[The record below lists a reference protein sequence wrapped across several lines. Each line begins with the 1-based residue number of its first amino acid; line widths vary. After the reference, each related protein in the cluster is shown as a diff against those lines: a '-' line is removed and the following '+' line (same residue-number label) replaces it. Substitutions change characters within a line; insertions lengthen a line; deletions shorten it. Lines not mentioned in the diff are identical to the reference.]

1 MALRFH
7 RRVAAASN
15 STPAGSR
22 SSAKIRVNRCAQGV
36 LIATPSRVAKLHRH
50 QVGFDLRELLIDMA
64 RYGKPAEVAALLAG
78 KLHGR
83 DGVAVFRSA
92 LAVSAPSVPAPN
104 AEGVCVPKPG
114 PTAAEALNS
123 CAVRSPAVC

>member
-1 MALRFH
+1 
-7 RRVAAASN
+7 
-15 STPAGSR
+15 
-22 SSAKIRVNRCAQGV
+22 
-36 LIATPSRVAKLHRH
+36 
-50 QVGFDLRELLIDMA
+50 MA
-64 RYGKPAEVAALLAG
+64 RYLQRGEHLAFTDALGRKPAAAAALLTG

>member
-1 MALRFH
+1 
-7 RRVAAASN
+7 
-15 STPAGSR
+15 
-22 SSAKIRVNRCAQGV
+22 
-36 LIATPSRVAKLHRH
+36 
-50 QVGFDLRELLIDMA
+50 MA
-64 RYGKPAEVAALLAG
+64 RYLQRGEHLAFTDAFGRKPAEVAAVLAG